1 MKNSSIK
8 LYNVIF
14 PIWMLLIFPQTWL
27 VVAPVNFIID
37 FTVVFFMMK
46 KLGIQQPKEKTKKVI
61 LKVWL
66 CGFIGDLV
74 GGALMFISS
83 FFSTSNWWYQNV
95 ARHVYNPFQSIYAFL
110 WTSACVLVSAAAI
123 YYLNRIYCFKSTDF
137 EETHIKKISLAL
149 AVITAPYLFLL
160 PTSWFI

>member
-37 FTVVFFMMK
+37 FAVVFFMMK
-46 KLGIQQPKEKTKKVI
+46 KLGIQQPKEKAKKVI

-66 CGFIGDLV
+66 CGFIGDLF
-74 GGALMFISS
+74 GGAFMFISS
-83 FFSTSNWWYQNV
+83 FFSANNWWYQNV
-95 ARHVYNPFQSIYAFL
+95 ARHVYNPFRSIYAFL
-110 WTSACVLVSAAAI
+110 WTSACVLVSTAAI
-123 YYLNRIYCFKSTDF
+123 YYLNKCYCLTELNL
-137 EETHIKKISLAL
+137 EEKHTNKIAMAL

-160 PTSWFI
+160 PTSWFY

>member
-1 MKNSSIK
+1 MDAAYLSADLAGGRPCK
-8 LYNVIF
+8 LYNWF
-14 PIWMLLIFPQTWL
+14 CSCLFY
-27 VVAPVNFIID
+27 D
-37 FTVVFFMMK
+37 E

-61 LKVWL
+61 LKVRL

-74 GGALMFISS
+74 GGAFMFISS
-83 FFSTSNWWYQNV
+83 FFSINNWWYQNV
-95 ARHVYNPFQSIYAFL
+95 ARHVYNPFRSIYAFL

-123 YYLNRIYCFKSTDF
+123 YYLNRIYCFKATYF

>member
-37 FTVVFFMMK
+37 FAVVFFMMK

-74 GGALMFISS
+74 GGAFMFISS
-83 FFSTSNWWYQNV
+83 FFSINNWWYQNV

-123 YYLNRIYCFKSTDF
+123 YYLNRIYCFKATDF